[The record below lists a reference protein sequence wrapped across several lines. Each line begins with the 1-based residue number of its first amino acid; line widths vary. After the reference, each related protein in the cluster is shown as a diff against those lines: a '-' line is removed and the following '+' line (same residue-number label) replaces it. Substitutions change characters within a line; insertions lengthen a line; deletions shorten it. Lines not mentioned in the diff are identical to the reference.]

1 MKQGAHINQLE
12 IENTKRV
19 RAVTITPAETGLTVI
34 GGNNN
39 QGKTSV
45 LDAIAWALGGE
56 RFRPDNPMREGA
68 NTPPRLRVTLSNGC
82 VVERSGKNATLKV
95 TDPTGKRAGQQLLN
109 SFVEELA
116 LNLPKFMQASDKEKA
131 DPLLRISGVGAQLVT
146 MDRQEAEAY
155 NKRRYIG
162 QQYQQKRKYADEL
175 PEVKGAPAQ
184 EVSALELIQ
193 RQQEI
198 LWRNEENRRKR
209 ENLSQLKAEQRSL
222 AEQLDMLREQY
233 ERVSSDIVAAEQATV
248 GLVDESTTQLEA
260 DLQRID
266 QINQQ
271 VRTNQ
276 AKANAMQAA
285 EALDAEYRAL
295 TEEIGSIRRQRTEL
309 LTQAD
314 LPLPGLSVENGK
326 LLYHDQPWGNMS
338 GSDQLRVATA
348 IVRRLN
354 PNCAFVLLDKLEQ
367 MDLATLREFGVWL
380 EQEGL
385 QAIATRVSTGGECS
399 IIIEDGLVK
408 APEPEFAPPAQQ
420 WQKGVF

>member
-1 MKQGAHINQLE
+1 
-12 IENTKRV
+12 
-19 RAVTITPAETGLTVI
+19 
-34 GGNNN
+34 
-39 QGKTSV
+39 
-45 LDAIAWALGGE
+45 
-56 RFRPDNPMREGA
+56 
-68 NTPPRLRVTLSNGC
+68 
-82 VVERSGKNATLKV
+82 
-95 TDPTGKRAGQQLLN
+95 
-109 SFVEELA
+109 
-116 LNLPKFMQASDKEKA
+116 
-131 DPLLRISGVGAQLVT
+131 
-146 MDRQEAEAY
+146 
-155 NKRRYIG
+155 
-162 QQYQQKRKYADEL
+162 
-175 PEVKGAPAQ
+175 
-184 EVSALELIQ
+184 
-193 RQQEI
+193 
-198 LWRNEENRRKR
+198 
-209 ENLSQLKAEQRSL
+209 
-222 AEQLDMLREQY
+222 MLREQY

-314 LPLPGLSVENGK
+314 LPLPGLSVENDK
-326 LLYHDQPWGNMS
+326 LLYHGQPWGNMS

-367 MDLATLREFGVWL
+367 MDLATLREFGAWL